1 MANGLLGKVVT
12 TADTHTA
19 VYTVPATGIQFAT
32 VFVCAVNTGAE
43 AATLDVAV
51 STDASPANSEY
62 VSYAIPLDANG
73 GVYEYP
79 CIILHPGEKL
89 FARSNKST
97 VVVRVHGLEQVA

>member
-1 MANGLLGKVVT
+1 MANGLLGKIVT

-19 VYTVPATGIQFAT
+19 AYTVPATGVQYAT

-51 STDASPANSEY
+51 TSSATPANSEF

-79 CIILHPGEKL
+79 CVILHPSEKL
-89 FARSNKST
+89 VVRSNKST
-97 VVVRVHGLEQVA
+97 VAVRVHGLEQMV